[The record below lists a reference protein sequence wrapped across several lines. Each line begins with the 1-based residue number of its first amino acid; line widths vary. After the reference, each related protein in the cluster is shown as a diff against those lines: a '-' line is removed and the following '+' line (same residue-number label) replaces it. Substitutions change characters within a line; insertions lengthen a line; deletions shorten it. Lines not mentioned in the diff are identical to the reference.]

1 MPIDPSGVATG
12 ATPERFVPRAYP
24 AEWALFVDYC
34 AAADQP
40 ALPTTLAAVRSF
52 FADVSGAPATRRRR
66 LLAISRAHRD
76 AGALLYRPPEESAH
90 DPDAARREAGRLL
103 AACPTRGWPAGF
115 TGRRDAFLIVLTRV
129 LGYSHAAARTVTAT
143 DIEAGQGI
151 VRLRGKTVPVTEDPR
166 TCPRCVVVRWLAV
179 LDQADGVGRHDAYQA
194 LTTDSAPTVASEH
207 FHTLAEQQRWR
218 RARSLLPPIDQ
229 HGWIDDYHP
238 VLSLRSIGTRLAAAA
253 AHEPTPEAVHP
264 PSTGAAAAEGVP
276 AAPDQ
281 AASLDDAELFALL
294 ADVENGAAELNA
306 RIEALLR
313 QDSDRRRP

>member
-1 MPIDPSGVATG
+1 MPVDPSGVATG
-12 ATPERFVPRAYP
+12 ATPERFAPRAYP
-24 AEWALFVDYC
+24 AEWGLFVDYC

-40 ALPTTLAAVRSF
+40 ALPTSLAALRGF
-52 FADVSGAPATRRRR
+52 FTEVSAAPATRRRR

-76 AGALLYRPPEESAH
+76 AGVLLYRPPEESAH
-90 DPDAARREAGRLL
+90 DPEAARREAGRVL
-103 AACPTRGWPAGF
+103 AACPSRGWPAGF

-143 DIEAGQGI
+143 DIEAGEGI
-151 VRLRGKTVPVTEDPR
+151 VRLRGATVPTSTDSR
-166 TCPRCVVVRWLAV
+166 TCPRCVVVRWLSV

-194 LTTDSAPTVASEH
+194 LATASAPTLASEH
-207 FHTLAEQQRWR
+207 VHILDEPRRWR
-218 RARSLLPPIDQ
+218 RAQSLLPPIDQ

-253 AHEPTPEAVHP
+253 ARDPVPEAVDS
-264 PSTGAAAAEGVP
+264 PSEQAVGAEGVP
-276 AAPDQ
+276 AAQGQ

-294 ADVENGAAELNA
+294 TDVEKGATELNA

-313 QDSDRRRP
+313 QDSDHQRS